1 MDRDE
6 TFTHT
11 HTRIQTQTCYHSVTT
26 TTTFLSPH
34 NRRTYLQITLQP
46 TLIWPFRSSAT
57 NTRRRHGTHAGK
69 QRRVKALRCRSRSR
83 RLTPSADTSSPAA
96 VKGFQEVTLLLAGS
110 VRPAGGQ
117 TPSWAKHTFKP
128 RSASTN
134 KPGAKLTFSEDL
146 GVRSAYCF
154 SKPRV
159 YGAAP
164 LARSLHFTKT
174 TREPRRRCEWLTES
188 TTVEHGKLKCQITLA
203 IQLPERAVLG
213 GRCENAT

>member
-96 VKGFQEVTLLLAGS
+96 VKGFQEVVSVQREGKPHLERSTRSNPALQAQINRARNLLSA
-110 VRPAGGQ
+110 R
-117 TPSWAKHTFKP
+117 T
-128 RSASTN
+128 SAS
-134 KPGAKLTFSEDL
+134 D
-146 GVRSAYCF
+146 
-154 SKPRV
+154 PRIV
-159 YGAAP
+159 SPNLVCTAP
-164 LARSLHFTKT
+164 LLSLAPSTSQ
-174 TREPRRRCEWLTES
+174 RRRES
-188 TTVEHGKLKCQITLA
+188 PGDGVSD
-203 IQLPERAVLG
+203 
-213 GRCENAT
+213 